1 MELGPQVYRE
11 KVYLEHDFDI
21 ALTTFDYRDDLYS
34 LAGLL
39 DPDAVG
45 PDGRGGRNFSV
56 T

>member
-21 ALTTFDYRDDLYS
+21 ALATFDYRDDLYS

-39 DPDAVG
+39 DPDAIG
-45 PDGRGGRNFSV
+45 PTGAAAATSSV